1 MKNKILIII
10 TFIFVLGFQAC
21 DLVID
26 KDTTDGLSYVST
38 KPVVTV
44 LGEPIISL
52 PVGGTYVDAG
62 VEAYAGD
69 SVLDAHIVE
78 GEVNSNQKG
87 FYVVTYQ
94 AVNGFGWKS
103 YGYRA
108 VLVYDGNPYGSD
120 IAGNYKRN
128 ELVETVIRKNNIYG
142 YWEIDNI
149 ITEEGVTVPVVFA
162 DKGDDTYGIVPG
174 FDPIKGYYSGTGVKT
189 AQGIS
194 FQIQIITLGGTVL
207 NQDHE
212 WIKY

>member
-10 TFIFVLGFQAC
+10 AFISILSFQAC

-69 SVLDAHIVE
+69 TLLDAQIVE
-78 GEVNSNQKG
+78 GEVNSGVKG

-94 AVNGFGWKS
+94 AVNGFGWES
-103 YGYRA
+103 FGYRA
-108 VLVYDGNPYGSD
+108 VLVYDGNPYGQD

-128 ELVETVIRKNNIYG
+128 ELVNTVIRKNNIYG

-149 ITEEGVTVPVVFA
+149 FTEEGVQVPVVFA
-162 DKGDDTYGIVPG
+162 DKGDNTYGIVPG
-174 FDPIKGYYSGTGVKT
+174 FDPVKGYYSGTGVKT
-189 AQGIS
+189 SLGIS
-194 FQIQIITLGGTVL
+194 FKISIISLGGQVFE
-207 NQDHE
+207 QDHE